1 MNKLPIETENKLFGK
16 YLYPEAKEIKEH
28 QQKVNWLDI
37 EIPVEDDKQDYLVIM
52 DEYQLNLAK
61 VTLQSFVE
69 IEQSVGDIW
78 HTIGIWFPHSEIEG
92 ACAVIESMEKGVH
105 AFFYQKMSDVLRID
119 PEETYRI
126 QNELGPIRNKL
137 EYMKDIFSNPD
148 KNKPLT
154 LAVVTT
160 VEQVLLFGNFAMLK
174 SFKANGNNLITN
186 TLFGVDYVIAD
197 ESIHG
202 DFSKYLFQTYLS
214 EANYSKDKIA
224 VLLDKIS
231 IILNGIVQHEEEVIE
246 LVFKDVNTI
255 NGVTEKELKSFIKH
269 RANMVID
276 NLGIDI
282 PKYTVCD
289 NSIEQWFYTNINA
302 LKLHDFFAGSSTSYR
317 RDWSEK
323 KFTRFKGCTND

>member
-1 MNKLPIETENKLFGK
+1 M
-16 YLYPEAKEIKEH
+16 
-28 QQKVNWLDI
+28 
-37 EIPVEDDKQDYLVIM
+37 
-52 DEYQLNLAK
+52 
-61 VTLQSFVE
+61 
-69 IEQSVGDIW
+69 
-78 HTIGIWFPHSEIEG
+78 
-92 ACAVIESMEKGVH
+92 
-105 AFFYQKMSDVLRID
+105 
-119 PEETYRI
+119 
-126 QNELGPIRNKL
+126 
-137 EYMKDIFSNPD
+137 
-148 KNKPLT
+148 
-154 LAVVTT
+154 
-160 VEQVLLFGNFAMLK
+160 
-174 SFKANGNNLITN
+174 
-186 TLFGVDYVIAD
+186 

-214 EANYSKDKIA
+214 EANYSKDKMV

-282 PKYTVCD
+282 PKYTVYD